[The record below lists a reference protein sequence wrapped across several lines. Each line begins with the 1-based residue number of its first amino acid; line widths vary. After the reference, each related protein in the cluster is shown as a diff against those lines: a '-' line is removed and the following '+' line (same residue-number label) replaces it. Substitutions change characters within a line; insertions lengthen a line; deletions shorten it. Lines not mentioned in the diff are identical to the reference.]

1 MSHTPETNQAEP
13 ESLRTQLVELNN
25 RSRAYTA
32 QLWQLPLAYLAA
44 AALVVAGVK
53 ESALPVGLLSVG
65 LAGLLV
71 LWHLVA
77 IDDGRRRSV
86 RHLQRLEQELSLTQ
100 TAEDRPGYFL
110 PLHLMVL
117 LGSLVPIGAAI
128 VLWCKK

>member
-1 MSHTPETNQAEP
+1 MTHDPLPNEPSP
-13 ESLRTQLVELNN
+13 ESLRAQLIELNN

-44 AALVVAGVK
+44 AGLVVAGTK
-53 ESALPVGLLSVG
+53 ESGLPVALLSVG

-71 LWHLVA
+71 LWHLLA

-86 RHLQRLEQELSLTQ
+86 KHLQRVEGELHLTQ

-110 PLHLMVL
+110 PLHLMVFFATL
-117 LGSLVPIGAAI
+117 AAI
-128 VLWCKK
+128 GTAVVLWCKK